1 MRIYDRKKDEFYDI
15 KDSLSLRFLYHTV
28 IGRIILKPLTS
39 KLFANMVALYQN
51 SRLSKLKIKSFIK
64 KNNINMDDYIN
75 TIYSSFN
82 DFFTRRIKNSKRTL
96 DEGIISPCDAKLT
109 VYKIDGN
116 EKLNIKDSIY
126 TVSEL
131 IGESDIDYRDGYAL
145 VYRLCVYDYHRYI
158 YPFDGKVLSSKV
170 IPGKLH
176 TVQPIALKQYKVFHE
191 NAREV
196 TFVES
201 KQFGKVSIIEV
212 GALIVGKI
220 VNNKCDTFKKGD
232 EKGHFEFGGSTIVY
246 LFQKDKINL
255 NEIFINN
262 TKDDIETV
270 VKMGEN
276 LE

>member
-1 MRIYDRKKDEFYDI
+1 MKIYDRKNNNYYEI

-28 IGRIILKPLTS
+28 IGRIILKPLTT
-39 KLFANMVALYQN
+39 KLFANIVAAYQN
-51 SRLSKLKIKSFIK
+51 SFISKMNIKSFIK
-64 KNNINMDDYIN
+64 KNNINMDDYIDTN
-75 TIYSSFN
+75 YSSFN
-82 DFFTRRIKNSKRTL
+82 DFFMRKIKEGKRPI
-96 DEGIISPCDAKLT
+96 EKGIISPCDAKLT

-116 EKLNIKDSIY
+116 EKLNIKNSIY

-145 VYRLCVYDYHRYI
+145 VYRLCVDDYHRYI
-158 YPFDGKVLSSKV
+158 YPFDGRVSSSKV

-176 TVQPIALKQYKVFHE
+176 TVKPIALKQYKVFHE

-196 TFVES
+196 TFIES
-201 KQFGKVSIIEV
+201 NQYGKVSIIEV
-212 GALIVGKI
+212 GAMIVGKI

-255 NEIFINN
+255 NELFIKN
-262 TKDDIETV
+262 TKDDIETI